1 MIYALRCV
9 FAAAPWKPTIET
21 RDEQWNVGNSH
32 PLDAQAQLDAYTAAR
47 VAPIWYVPPVD
58 METVDR
64 TGIIE
69 RKDLD
74 NLLSMAQRNHERYA
88 EAFKQ
93 HKLMRDMT
101 LPEDETERLKAM
113 LARLETNMKALRD
126 ENEKLADEASHAM
139 DAERKAR
146 AELAAV
152 RATLQSW
159 HRKRVSRVMQ
169 AEIRKLTERLG

>member
-1 MIYALRCV
+1 VSILDSIIYALRCV
-9 FAAAPWKPTIET
+9 FAAAPWKPTVET
-21 RDEQWNVGNSH
+21 RDEQWNVGQH
-32 PLDAQAQLDAYTAAR
+32 PLDARAQIDAYNAR
-47 VAPIWYVPPVD
+47 QIHGPYQLPPAVSLND
-58 METVDR
+58 
-64 TGIIE
+64 
-69 RKDLD
+69 
-74 NLLSMAQRNHERYA
+74 MAQRNHERY
-88 EAFKQ
+88 EKAFQ
-93 HKLMRDMT
+93 HHKMMRDMT